1 MGYLLRGNPSVF
13 HLLQVSRYCY
23 LHGILLPLIFLSV
36 MFSSFNFPKCF
47 EMFDIKSNTCY
58 KIGIGM
64 SHWNLH
70 VIVHT
75 KTFTKTDFKPKQI
88 SYSHTVNKVKWESKR
103 RSYECLQRCLFYTYL
118 HFFLTFCRFAKIY

>member
-1 MGYLLRGNPSVF
+1 MGYLLCGNPSVF

-88 SYSHTVNKVKWESKR
+88 SYSHTVNKVKVRIKASLVQMFAKM
-103 RSYECLQRCLFYTYL
+103 LFL
-118 HFFLTFCRFAKIY
+118 HLLTFFSHFL